1 MKELLL
7 LMTDFYGY
15 NEDIIS
21 ELEKQGWNVTWFQ
34 DKIPLNTAEG
44 LVTKVLPKYKE
55 NKFNRYFHTC
65 LESVKDKKYDLILI
79 IFGAL
84 YLQKEHISFLR
95 KQFTDTKI
103 VYYSWDSVKNF
114 PLIKDLFRL
123 SDVAYTFDSNDA
135 IKYNVNFLPLFYSK
149 NICETPV
156 IKYDISTVMSFFAE
170 KAASLNEV
178 ITRLPSDCKS
188 FIYLRIRTRRYL
200 WKLKHFNK
208 KKVQSLEKYFNLASL
223 PREEVLKIFAES
235 KAVIDCPLPGQNGL
249 TMRTFEVLSM
259 GKKLITSNESIR
271 NYDFYCKEN
280 VLIMPEEADRLES
293 FLELPFNRNYLMD
306 SKYSVSSFVKTLTSV

>member
-1 MKELLL
+1 M
-7 LMTDFYGY
+7 
-15 NEDIIS
+15 
-21 ELEKQGWNVTWFQ
+21 
-34 DKIPLNTAEG
+34 
-44 LVTKVLPKYKE
+44 
-55 NKFNRYFHTC
+55 
-65 LESVKDKKYDLILI
+65 
-79 IFGAL
+79 
-84 YLQKEHISFLR
+84 
-95 KQFTDTKI
+95 
-103 VYYSWDSVKNF
+103 KNF

-280 VLIMPEEADRLES
+280 ILIMPEEADRLES